1 MEPAETQDE
10 IQQLLSEQI
19 HPAFHYKY
27 AVERT
32 NVWASVK
39 NLYQQIVLFNLSQG
53 TSASQLAHIISPD
66 TKDIAFEHDLKNQ
79 NGEKQ
84 GNQC

>member
-1 MEPAETQDE
+1 MRIKPPNHGKAVSK
-10 IQQLLSEQI
+10 LGG
-19 HPAFHYKY
+19 Y

-39 NLYQQIVLFNLSQG
+39 NLYQQIVPFNLSQRP
-53 TSASQLAHIISPD
+53 SASQLASIIAPD
-66 TKDIAFEHDLKNQ
+66 TKEIAFEHNLNNQ

-84 GNQC
+84 GHP